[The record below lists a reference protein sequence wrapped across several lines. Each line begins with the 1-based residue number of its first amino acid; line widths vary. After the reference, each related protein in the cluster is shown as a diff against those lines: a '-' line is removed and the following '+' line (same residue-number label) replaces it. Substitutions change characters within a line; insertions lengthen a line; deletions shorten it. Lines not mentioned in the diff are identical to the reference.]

1 MPARKQVVAYLLDSG
16 ASAREC
22 DRHGLTVLHHATMCG
37 ARGVVT
43 FLVKEK
49 VRRPGKRC
57 EAL

>member
-1 MPARKQVVAYLLDSG
+1 MRARHQVVAYLLDSG

-37 ARGVVT
+37 AKGTVT

-49 VRRPGKRC
+49 V
-57 EAL
+57 